1 MSNTTWCAWY
11 ERLTLKKAANTNLKY
26 TMAQAGTGFS
36 LQRPV
41 FNARP
46 GHVEFVV
53 YKFKMSFTTQLPN
66 L

>member
-1 MSNTTWCAWY
+1 
-11 ERLTLKKAANTNLKY
+11 
-26 TMAQAGTGFS
+26 MAQAGTGFS

-41 FNARP
+41 LDARP

-53 YKFKMSFTTQLPN
+53 YIFKMSFTTQLQN